1 MLRMRLPESPRPLI
15 VRLSPVRPDRV
26 EGPAMQQT
34 TGAVLVILMTLV
46 GCQSAPKSEKR
57 TEAVDGTMSLRGRG
71 EIERVEVLRLLPG
84 DDVRASLD
92 RWAKEGQIQ
101 AASILSAVGSLTVAS
116 IRFSDE
122 KEASILKGPFEIVA
136 LSGVISNDGS
146 HTHIAVSDRVGKTL
160 GGHLGVGS
168 TVHTTLE
175 LVLGVYKDMRFIR
188 SDDPRS
194 GYKELFIS
202 PAEKKVL

>member
-1 MLRMRLPESPRPLI
+1 M
-15 VRLSPVRPDRV
+15 DR
-26 EGPAMQQT
+26 A
-34 TGAVLVILMTLV
+34 
-46 GCQSAPKSEKR
+46 KS
-57 TEAVDGTMSLRGRG
+57 LNGRG

-122 KEASILKGPFEIVA
+122 KDASTLKGPFEIVA
-136 LSGVISNDGS
+136 LSGVVAVDGS
-146 HTHIAVSDRVGKTL
+146 HTHIAVSDRAGKTL
-160 GGHLGVGS
+160 GGHLSVGS

-188 SDDPRS
+188 SDDPQS
-194 GYKELFIS
+194 GYKELFIV
-202 PAEKKVL
+202 PVEKKVL